1 MPELPE
7 VETVVRGLRT
17 ALVGKKI
24 LKTLNT
30 RSMLRY
36 EFDKNFDTI
45 FNNSYVKEVA
55 RRSKYILIRF
65 ENEKTLIVHLGMS
78 GFFTIHHDLTV
89 PINSNFDF
97 IKKHDHVVFI
107 NSDLTP
113 ITYNDTRRFGFMIV
127 IDTKDEKNE
136 KHLKKLGPEPFDPI
150 VDDEYIYDKLKNKKS
165 SIKIALMDQSNVC
178 GLGNIYVCE
187 TLWELGIDPRM
198 RCCDIKREKF
208 NNITKVIHNI
218 LTKAIEKGGSS
229 LKDFKNSDGELGY
242 FQHEFNAYGRS
253 GEDCNRVDCNG
264 KIIMTQQSGRVTFH
278 CNTCQN

>member
-7 VETVVRGLRT
+7 VETVVRGLRD
-17 ALVGKKI
+17 ALVGKKL

-36 EFDKNFDTI
+36 EFDKDFETI
-45 FNNSYVKEVA
+45 INNSIIKEVE

-65 ENEKTLIVHLGMS
+65 ENGKTLIVHLGMS
-78 GFFTIHHDLTV
+78 GFFTIHHDIKT
-89 PINSNFDF
+89 PINGNFDF

-107 NSDLTP
+107 NDDLTP

-127 IDTKDEKNE
+127 IDTCDEKEE

-150 VDDEYIYDKLKNKKS
+150 VDDDYIYNKLKSKKS

-187 TLWELGIDPRM
+187 TLWELKIDPRKC
-198 RCCDIKREKF
+198 CCDIPREKF
-208 NNITKVIHNI
+208 NNVTKVIHKI

-229 LKDFKNSDGELGY
+229 LKDFKNSDGALGY

-253 GEDCNRVDCNG
+253 GEDCNRPDCTGN
-264 KIIMTQQSGRVTFH
+264 IIITQQSGRVTFH